1 VRLPIKRIIYNPAI
15 SLPIGKSH
23 LIVGFFIGV
32 TMNCT
37 KRCTKCQGEFP
48 ATLEFF
54 HKKINGKHGVT
65 TKCKNCS
72 KAYNREQ
79 YNKHKTKI
87 LQQKKEYHKENI
99 NKRNSRD
106 RDRRKTD
113 NKFRLKCNLRS
124 RICHAISGIVKSKRT
139 TELVGCSIDDLKL
152 HLEKQFVDGMN
163 WENYGLHGW
172 HVDHIRPCCSFD
184 LTDPEQQREC
194 FHYTNLQPLWA
205 KDNLAKG
212 GSFHE

>member
-1 VRLPIKRIIYNPAI
+1 
-15 SLPIGKSH
+15 
-23 LIVGFFIGV
+23 
-32 TMNCT
+32 MNHT

-54 HKKINGKHGVT
+54 YKCSSHKDGLISW
-65 TKCKNCS
+65 CKTCS
-72 KAYNREQ
+72 LE
-79 YNKHKTKI
+79 
-87 LQQKKEYHKENI
+87 QKKEYYNKNKTAIKDKHK
-99 NKRNSRD
+99 KRYDKNRDKILKQKREYESRPEVIKQ
-106 RDRRKTD
+106 RRKTK
-113 NKFRLKCNLRS
+113 NKYYHNKLKHRHDPHTKAKRNLSRRMRS
-124 RICHAISGIVKSKRT
+124 LFSKNGDQT
-139 TELVGCSIDDLKL
+139 IDFIGCSIDDLKL